1 MYPCNNCCPNEFTRA
16 ERVHHKAGRKFV
28 DVKSKYFW
36 FRIILA
42 VLLMVTAAKL
52 LQAGHNFEKYL
63 SNSSSAQEAP
73 LAKNLQ
79 QNGGVRKRSSP
90 VEALP
95 AGRST
100 RRKSI
105 AVDGGEDDKVELW
118 QRSIYKN
125 EPNAA
130 KSFSVYKTIFMVFY
144 THFVKYIDY
153 IVDFLAEARRS
164 LGSGEETHGYVVRAC
179 QKLSILLCAPDGM
192 ATWAMIHSFLARR
205 QKKLKAKSRH
215 LSRIQVH
222 RRVRCY
228 RGWRKT
234 CLLLILVYTNIQSAA
249 AMDQALQQLAQLTEQ
264 NTQQI
269 LRLTEAVAAQQQQSA
284 AVNEATSQAIAASQ
298 QQAAAALEQAAA
310 QFSKAIAQLAEE
322 ASKKKDNIGE
332 VELHKM
338 IKSPDI
344 FSPSTFKEEKEQC
357 PEFRLKMRSWIGA
370 LDSNLLEKIDV
381 VEKARSEK
389 LIHEEFTP
397 RTIDKSKKLYS
408 ILTGYT
414 QGRPLRTIKQVQDE
428 NGFEA
433 WRLLLEEHLPHT
445 RARSLQL
452 LSNLIHT
459 KFDSKRTTMENILK
473 VEDSIEE
480 YEKSSGDVVQD
491 DLKVSLVLV
500 IQKVLYVNIS
510 S

>member
-1 MYPCNNCCPNEFTRA
+1 MAKRVGLFYTLAAALIYTAWTFVQELSVREKERVVVEEAAEAMTLYIAPISGARVHARQSCRGLQNAGNVRTMYPCNNCCPNEFTRA
-16 ERVHHKAGRKFV
+16 ERIHHKAGRKFV

-36 FRIILA
+36 FRIFLA
-42 VLLMVTAAKL
+42 VLLMVTAAQL

-79 QNGGVRKRSSP
+79 QDSGVRKRSSP

-95 AGRST
+95 AGRNTHS
-100 RRKSI
+100 RQI

-130 KSFSVYKTIFMVFY
+130 KFFSAYKTIFMVFFK
-144 THFVKYIDY
+144 HFVEYIDY

-164 LGSGEETHGYVVRAC
+164 LGSGEETHGYVARTC
-179 QKLSILLCAPDGM
+179 QQLSIFLCTPVGL
-192 ATWAMIHSFLARR
+192 ATWAMIHFFLARR

-222 RRVRCY
+222 RHVRCY

-234 CLLLILVYTNIQSAA
+234 CLLLVLVYTNLQSAA

-269 LRLTEAVAAQQQQSA
+269 FRLTEAVAAQQQQAA
-284 AVNEATSQAIAASQ
+284 AVSEATNQAIAASQ
-298 QQAAAALEQAAA
+298 QQAAAALERAAA
-310 QFSKAIAQLAEE
+310 QSSKAIAQLAEE

-332 VELHKM
+332 VELRKM

-344 FSPSTFKEEKEQC
+344 FSPSTYKEEKE
-357 PEFRLKMRSWIGA
+357 
-370 LDSNLLEKIDV
+370 
-381 VEKARSEK
+381 
-389 LIHEEFTP
+389 
-397 RTIDKSKKLYS
+397 
-408 ILTGYT
+408 
-414 QGRPLRTIKQVQDE
+414 
-428 NGFEA
+428 
-433 WRLLLEEHLPHT
+433 
-445 RARSLQL
+445 
-452 LSNLIHT
+452 
-459 KFDSKRTTMENILK
+459 
-473 VEDSIEE
+473 
-480 YEKSSGDVVQD
+480 
-491 DLKVSLVLV
+491 
-500 IQKVLYVNIS
+500 
-510 S
+510 